1 MKKGMYAVED
11 FARANKALNGKGKTA
26 GKTHHQTGY
35 HKRIKNPS
43 TNYIGDPHKTFC
55 KRCMAHNKR
64 CPLGSRNMGACSL

>member
-1 MKKGMYAVED
+1 MKKGKQTKAD
-11 FARANKALNGKGKTA
+11 KANDAPVKVMRVTKTN
-26 GKTHHQTGY
+26 HQTGY